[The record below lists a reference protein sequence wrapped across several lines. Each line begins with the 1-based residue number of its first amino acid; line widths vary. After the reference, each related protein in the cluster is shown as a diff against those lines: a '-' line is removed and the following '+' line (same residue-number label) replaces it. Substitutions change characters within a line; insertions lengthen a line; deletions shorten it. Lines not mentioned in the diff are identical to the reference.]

1 MKIRGK
7 GDRLFDGIVV
17 AILLAIVVVMV
28 YPMDLTIIASLSN
41 PYAVSRGDVTWKIVG
56 FTLEPY
62 QNVLRNAQIWT
73 GFYNTIVNTIIV
85 TIYNLV
91 LTIPCAYVLSRKV
104 LPIRNLLM
112 TYFMITL
119 YFSGGMIPSYLLIR
133 DLGLLNTRWAVIAP
147 VGFSVYNM
155 IITRSFFQASFS
167 QELFDAASI
176 DGASEFKIFTAIVL
190 PLSGAIVAVI
200 ALYVAV
206 ANWNSYFNALLY
218 LDDKKLFPLQYV
230 LRNILIAEEQMFI
243 GDLSSMMQDEVDE
256 LLRRQLMAKGMKY
269 SLVFIS
275 SAPMIAI
282 YPFVQKHFVKGVMI
296 GAVKG

>member
-7 GDRLFDGIVV
+7 GNRIFDIVV
-17 AILLAIVVVMV
+17 ITILMIIVLIMI
-28 YPMDLTIIASLSN
+28 YPMYFTILASLSN
-41 PYAVSRGDVTWKIVG
+41 PYAVSRGDVVWKVVG

-62 QNVLRNAQIWT
+62 QNVIRNNQIWT
-73 GFYNTIVNTIIV
+73 GFYNTIINTAIV
-85 TIYNLV
+85 TVYNLV

-104 LPIRNLLM
+104 LPIRYILM
-112 TYFMITL
+112 TYFMITM
-119 YFSGGMIPSYLLIR
+119 YFSGGMIPSYLLVR
-133 DLGLLNTRWAVIAP
+133 DLGILNTRWSLILP

-155 IITRSFFQASFS
+155 IIARSFFQSSFS

-176 DGASEFKIFTAIVL
+176 DGASEFRVFTSVVL
-190 PLSGAIVAVI
+190 PLSGSIIAVI

-218 LDDKKLFPLQYV
+218 VDDKRLFPLQYV
-230 LRNILIAEEQMFI
+230 LRNILIAEEGMSI
-243 GDLSSMMQDEVDE
+243 GDMSSMQVEEIDVI
-256 LLRRQLMAKGMKY
+256 LRRQLMAKGMKY

-275 SAPMIAI
+275 SAPMMLI

>member
-7 GDRLFDGIVV
+7 GDRIFDIIVV
-17 AILLAIVVVMV
+17 IILLIIVLIMI
-28 YPMDLTIIASLSN
+28 YPMYFTIIASLSN
-41 PYAVSRGDVTWKIVG
+41 PYAVSRGDVVWKVVG

-62 QNVLRNAQIWT
+62 QNVIRNNQIWT
-73 GFYNTIVNTIIV
+73 GFYNTIVNTAIV
-85 TIYNLV
+85 TVYNLV

-104 LPIRNLLM
+104 LPIRNILM
-112 TYFMITL
+112 TYFMITM
-119 YFSGGMIPSYLLIR
+119 YFSGGMIPSYLLVR
-133 DLGLLNTRWAVIAP
+133 DLGILNTRWSLILP

-155 IITRSFFQASFS
+155 IIARSFFQSSFS

-176 DGASEFKIFTAIVL
+176 DGASEFRVFTSVVL
-190 PLSGAIVAVI
+190 PLSGSIIAVI

-218 LDDKKLFPLQYV
+218 VDDKSLFPLQYV
-230 LRNILIAEEQMFI
+230 LRNILIAEEGMSI
-243 GDLSSMMQDEVDE
+243 GDMSSMQVEEIDVI
-256 LLRRQLMAKGMKY
+256 LRRQLMAKGMKY

-275 SAPMIAI
+275 SAPMMLI

>member
-7 GDRLFDGIVV
+7 GDRLFDFIVV
-17 AILLAIVVVMV
+17 LILLTVMIVIV
-28 YPMDLTIIASLSN
+28 YPMYFTIIASLSN
-41 PYAVSRGDVTWKIVG
+41 PYAVSRGEVLWRVVG

-62 QNVLRNAQIWT
+62 QNVVRNTQIWT
-73 GFYNTIVNTIIV
+73 GFYNTIVNTVLV
-85 TIYNLV
+85 TFYNLA

-112 TYFMITL
+112 TYFMITM
-119 YFSGGMIPSYLLIR
+119 YFSGGIIPSYLLVR
-133 DLGLLNTRWAVIAP
+133 DLRLLNTRWALILP

-155 IITRSFFQASFS
+155 IIARSFFQTSFS

-176 DGASEFKIFTAIVL
+176 DGASEFKVFTAIVL
-190 PLSGAIVAVI
+190 PLSGSIIAVI
-200 ALYVAV
+200 SLYVIV
-206 ANWNSYFNALLY
+206 SNWNSYFNALLY
-218 LDDKKLFPLQYV
+218 VDDKSLFPLQYV
-230 LRNILIAEEQMFI
+230 LRNILIAEEGMSV
-243 GDLSSMMQDEVDE
+243 GDMSSLQVEEIDEI
-256 LLRRQLMAKGMKY
+256 LRRQLMVKGMKY
-269 SLVFIS
+269 SLVFIA

>member
-7 GDRLFDGIVV
+7 GDRLFDTIVV
-17 AILLAIVVVMV
+17 LILLAVVIVIV
-28 YPMDLTIIASLSN
+28 YPMYFTIIASLSN
-41 PYAVSRGDVTWKIVG
+41 PYAVSRGDVIWKIVG

-62 QNVLRNAQIWT
+62 QNVVRNTQIWM
-73 GFYNTIVNTIIV
+73 GFYNTIINTVVV
-85 TIYNLV
+85 TLYNLV
-91 LTIPCAYVLSRKV
+91 LTIPCAYVLSRKA
-104 LPIRNLLM
+104 LPIRNVLM
-112 TYFMITL
+112 TYFMITM
-119 YFSGGMIPSYLLIR
+119 YFSGGMIPSYLLVR
-133 DLGLLNTRWAVIAP
+133 DLGILNTRWALILP

-155 IITRSFFQASFS
+155 IIARSFFQSSFS

-176 DGASEFKIFTAIVL
+176 DGASEFKVFTSIVL
-190 PLSGAIVAVI
+190 PLSSSIIAVI

-218 LDDKKLFPLQYV
+218 VDDKDLFPLQYV
-230 LRNILIAEEQMFI
+230 LRNILIAEEAMSI
-243 GDLSSMMQDEVDE
+243 GDMSSMQVEEIDEI
-256 LLRRQLMAKGMKY
+256 LRRQLMAKGMKY
-269 SLVFIS
+269 SLVFIA

>member
-7 GDRLFDGIVV
+7 GNRIFDIVV
-17 AILLAIVVVMV
+17 ITILMIIVLIMI
-28 YPMDLTIIASLSN
+28 YPMYFTILASLSN
-41 PYAVSRGDVTWKIVG
+41 PYAVSRGDVVWKVVG

-62 QNVLRNAQIWT
+62 QNVIRNNQIWT
-73 GFYNTIVNTIIV
+73 GFYNTIINTAIV
-85 TIYNLV
+85 TVYNLV

-104 LPIRNLLM
+104 LPIRYILM
-112 TYFMITL
+112 TYFMITM
-119 YFSGGMIPSYLLIR
+119 YFSGGMIPSYLLVR
-133 DLGLLNTRWAVIAP
+133 DLGILNTRWSLILP

-155 IITRSFFQASFS
+155 IIARSFFQSSFS

-176 DGASEFKIFTAIVL
+176 DGASEFRVFTSVVL
-190 PLSGAIVAVI
+190 PLSGSIIAVI

-218 LDDKKLFPLQYV
+218 VDDKRLFPLQYV
-230 LRNILIAEEQMFI
+230 LRNILIAEEGMSI
-243 GDLSSMMQDEVDE
+243 GDMSSMQVEEIDVI
-256 LLRRQLMAKGMKY
+256 LRRQLMAKGMKY

-275 SAPMIAI
+275 SAPMMLI
-282 YPFVQKHFVKGVMI
+282 YPFAQKHFVKGVMI